1 MAGVR
6 RAIAR
11 MGESVSP
18 ARFAISGLATAGL
31 FVLGARMRKREEAA
45 AAVKSANGLP
55 FVPAAPP
62 APTQEA
68 AAGSDAKT
76 SSPPGKVSEGNAAD
90 TKSSAAS
97 EAGAGPDKEPDAP
110 HAGSEG
116 AAAAGKDAGEGG
128 KDGEAEEPVAFKED
142 RPENDRDPFAPAVYK
157 VVYDSFDELVI
168 DGEAADLDVVVHMY
182 QEGCM
187 ACSALAPRTRM
198 IAKLLAGHSMGK
210 RVRVCM
216 INATANNPLPPT
228 IESRAFPRLVVFP
241 KGAKDSPVAIRMLER
256 EEGGRRGL
264 PTVLDILELIEAT
277 SGTRFRVTPQL
288 RAEAQR
294 LEAEA
299 ETLNSL
305 VIRAG
310 GLTGM
315 HYVFNDLVESGPA
328 SDGMRKAWDRF
339 GSRAEL
345 AFKACESLSK
355 EGAAR
360 QLDSVVGKAEM
371 GLAAAADQVDT
382 DSLFERVRR
391 RRRARLAAAAGKEP
405 EADPSAGVA
414 PPAMAMANMLMLQ
427 RMRVQQTAEDG
438 TPECAAMCER
448 SELRIGLAMA
458 TLAARLEDARP
469 EAMGRA

>member
-1 MAGVR
+1 
-6 RAIAR
+6 
-11 MGESVSP
+11 
-18 ARFAISGLATAGL
+18 
-31 FVLGARMRKREEAA
+31 MRNRDEAA
-45 AAVKSANGLP
+45 AAAKRANGLP

-62 APTQEA
+62 APKPEA
-68 AAGSDAKT
+68 AAGKGAEASKKSEKA
-76 SSPPGKVSEGNAAD
+76 SSANAAGRE
-90 TKSSAAS
+90 SS
-97 EAGAGPDKEPDAP
+97 EAGAGPAKAADPAQPD
-110 HAGSEG
+110 G
-116 AAAAGKDAGEGG
+116 AADKDATAAAKTEGE
-128 KDGEAEEPVAFKED
+128 DEEEEAVEPVAFKED

-168 DGEAADLDVVVHMY
+168 DGKTADLDVVVHMY

-198 IAKLLAGHSMGK
+198 IANLLAGHSMGK
-210 RVRVCM
+210 NVRVCM

-299 ETLNSL
+299 ETLNTL

-371 GLAAAADQVDT
+371 GLVAAADQVDT

-391 RRRARLAAAAGKEP
+391 RRRARLAAAAGEKP
-405 EADPSAGVA
+405 VDDPSMGMA
-414 PPAMAMANMLMLQ
+414 PPAMAIANMLMLQ
-427 RMRVQQTAEDG
+427 RMRVQQTEDDA
-438 TPECAAMCER
+438 TPECVAMCER

-469 EAMGRA
+469 EAMSRA

>member
-1 MAGVR
+1 M
-6 RAIAR
+6 
-11 MGESVSP
+11 SP
-18 ARFAISGLATAGL
+18 ARLVASGIATGGL
-31 FVLGARMRKREEAA
+31 FALGGWMRKRDEAA
-45 AAVKSANGLP
+45 AAAKTANGLP

-62 APTQEA
+62 SPSPE
-68 AAGSDAKT
+68 AAGSTAK
-76 SSPPGKVSEGNAAD
+76 A
-90 TKSSAAS
+90 TKQATKGSAANADGAES
-97 EAGAGPDKEPDAP
+97 DATSKADATPAQAAGAAAREEDSA
-110 HAGSEG
+110 SEG
-116 AAAAGKDAGEGG
+116 AGAVA
-128 KDGEAEEPVAFKED
+128 DGEEEVEPVAFKED
-142 RPENDRDPFAPAVYK
+142 RPENDRDAFAPAVYK
-157 VVYDSFDELVI
+157 VVYDSFDELVME
-168 DGEAADLDVVVHMY
+168 GEAADLDVVVHMY

-210 RVRVCM
+210 NVRVCM
-216 INATANNPLPPT
+216 INATANNPLPPS

-241 KGAKDSPVAIRMLER
+241 KGAKDEPVAIRMLER

-264 PTVLDILELIEAT
+264 PTVLDIMELIEAT

-305 VIRAG
+305 VIRSG

-328 SDGMRKAWDRF
+328 TDGMRKAWDRF

-345 AFKACESLSK
+345 AFKACESLST

-360 QLDSVVGKAEM
+360 QLDSVVGKAELA
-371 GLAAAADQVDT
+371 LAAAADQIDT

-391 RRRARLAAAAGKEP
+391 RRRARLAEAAGKEA
-405 EADPSAGVA
+405 EADPSAGMA

-427 RMRVQQTAEDG
+427 RMRVQQTEEGA
-438 TPECAAMCER
+438 TPECVAMCER

-458 TLAARLEDARP
+458 TLAARLEEARP
-469 EAMGRA
+469 EALSRA